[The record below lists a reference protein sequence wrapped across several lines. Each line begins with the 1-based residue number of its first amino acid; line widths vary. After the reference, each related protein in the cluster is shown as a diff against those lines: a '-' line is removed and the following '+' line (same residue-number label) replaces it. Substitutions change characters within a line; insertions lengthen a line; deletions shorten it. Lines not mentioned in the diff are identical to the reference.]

1 MKAIYIVIGII
12 IGFWTVTINQQAVIA
27 DYIATQ
33 KESQLELELDL
44 AEANYLISSV
54 IEQPLS
60 NLVEE
65 IESLTARQRNNMFVD
80 IPFSG
85 RENVTFGTGGRD
97 TLMSSLCI
105 DNGSLMVVEGVL
117 HDNQLR
123 SEDIPQ

>member
-1 MKAIYIVIGII
+1 MKVIYITIGIVV
-12 IGFWTVTINQQAVIA
+12 GFWIGTINQQAVIA
-27 DYIATQ
+27 DYITDQ
-33 KESQLELELDL
+33 RQVQLELELDL
-44 AEANYLISSV
+44 AEADYLIASA
-54 IEQPLS
+54 IEQPLN

-65 IESLTARQRNNMFVD
+65 IENLTAHQRNNMFVD